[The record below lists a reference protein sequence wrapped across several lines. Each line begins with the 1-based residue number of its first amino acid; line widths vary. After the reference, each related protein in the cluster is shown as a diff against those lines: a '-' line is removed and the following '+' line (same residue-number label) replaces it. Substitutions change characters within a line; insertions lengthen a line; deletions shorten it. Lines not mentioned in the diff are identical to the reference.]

1 MTAVPDCSPPRS
13 VRSSLASAR
22 CDAPSLPAR
31 SWFITGASS
40 GLGRTLAEQVL
51 ASGDR
56 VVATARNVAA
66 LEDLTGP
73 GPDDVIRLPLDVTD
87 PEQVRAT
94 VAEAVQRAGAIDVL
108 VNNAGHGLI
117 GALEE
122 LSDEQIQRIL
132 GTNVFGVLRVTR
144 AVLPHMR
151 ARRRGHI
158 VQMSSVGGVV
168 GNPGHALYATSKFA
182 LEGMSE
188 ALAGEVKPLGI
199 RVTIVEPGPFRTDFA
214 GRSMVFSDPIDDYRE
229 TAAKHIR
236 ARFSSQDGQQPNDPA
251 RAADA
256 IFKLVDTEDSP
267 LRLPLGPEAVGAIR
281 KKLEK
286 QLADLAAWEAIAVDT
301 RYAD

>member
-1 MTAVPDCSPPRS
+1 MTAV
-13 VRSSLASAR
+13 
-22 CDAPSLPAR
+22 
-31 SWFITGASS
+31 WFITGASS

-51 ASGDR
+51 AFGDR

-94 VAEAVQRAGAIDVL
+94 VAEAVERAGAIDVL

-122 LSDEQIQRIL
+122 LADEQIQRIL
-132 GTNVFGVLRVTR
+132 GTNVFGVLAVTR

-199 RVTIVEPGPFRTDFA
+199 RVTIVEPGPFRTDFH
-214 GRSMVFSDPIDDYRE
+214 GRSMEFAEQIDDYRDTPAGTTRE
-229 TAAKHIR
+229 
-236 ARFSSQDGQQPNDPA
+236 RFSAAAGDQPNDPV
-251 RAADA
+251 RAAEA
-256 IFKLVDTEDSP
+256 IILAVRDETSP
-267 LRLPLGPEAVGAIR
+267 LRLPLGAEAVTRIR
-281 KKLEK
+281 AKLRG
-286 QLADLAAWEAIAVDT
+286 QLADLEAWEKVSLDT
-301 RYAD
+301 RFPDA

>member
-1 MTAVPDCSPPRS
+1 MTAV
-13 VRSSLASAR
+13 
-22 CDAPSLPAR
+22 
-31 SWFITGASS
+31 WFITGASS
-40 GLGRTLAEQVL
+40 GLGRTLAERVL
-51 ASGDR
+51 AAGDR

-73 GPDDVIRLPLDVTD
+73 GPHDVIRLPLDVTD

-94 VAEAVQRAGAIDVL
+94 VAEAVERAGAIDVL

-132 GTNVFGVLRVTR
+132 GTNVFGVLAVTR

-168 GNPGHALYATSKFA
+168 GNPGHAFYATSKFA

-199 RVTIVEPGPFRTDFA
+199 RVTIVEPGPFRTEFH
-214 GRSMVFSDPIDDYRE
+214 GRSMEFAEQIDDYRDTPAGTTRE
-229 TAAKHIR
+229 
-236 ARFSSQDGQQPNDPA
+236 RFSEGAGTQPNDPV
-251 RAADA
+251 RAAEA
-256 IFKLVDTEDSP
+256 IILAVRDESSP
-267 LRLPLGPEAVGAIR
+267 LRLPLGPEAVTRIR
-281 KKLEK
+281 AKLRG
-286 QLADLAAWEAIAVDT
+286 QLADLEAWEKVSLDT
-301 RYAD
+301 RFPDA

>member
-1 MTAVPDCSPPRS
+1 MTAV
-13 VRSSLASAR
+13 
-22 CDAPSLPAR
+22 
-31 SWFITGASS
+31 WFITGASS

-94 VAEAVQRAGAIDVL
+94 VAEAVERAGAIDVL

-122 LSDEQIQRIL
+122 LADEQIQRIL
-132 GTNVFGVLRVTR
+132 GTNVFGVLAVTR

-199 RVTIVEPGPFRTDFA
+199 RVTIVEPGPFRTDFH
-214 GRSMVFSDPIDDYRE
+214 GSSMEFAEQIDDYRDTPAGTTRE
-229 TAAKHIR
+229 
-236 ARFSSQDGQQPNDPA
+236 RFSAAAGDQPNDPV
-251 RAADA
+251 RAAEA
-256 IFKLVDTEDSP
+256 IILAVRDETSP
-267 LRLPLGPEAVGAIR
+267 LRLPLGAEAVTRIR
-281 KKLEK
+281 AKLRG
-286 QLADLAAWEAIAVDT
+286 QLADLEAWEKVSLDT
-301 RYAD
+301 RFPDA

>member
-1 MTAVPDCSPPRS
+1 MTAV
-13 VRSSLASAR
+13 
-22 CDAPSLPAR
+22 
-31 SWFITGASS
+31 WFITGASS

-51 ASGDR
+51 AAGDR

-94 VAEAVQRAGAIDVL
+94 VAEAIERAGAIDVL
-108 VNNAGHGLI
+108 VNNAGHGLL

-132 GTNVFGVLRVTR
+132 GTNVFGVLAVTR

-158 VQMSSVGGVV
+158 VQLSSVGGVV

-199 RVTIVEPGPFRTDFA
+199 RVTIVEPGPFRTDFH
-214 GRSMVFSDPIDDYRE
+214 GRSLEYAEQIEDYRE
-229 TAAKHIR
+229 TPAGTLR
-236 ARFSSQDGQQPNDPA
+236 ERFGAQAGVQPNDPV
-251 RAADA
+251 RAAEA
-256 IFKLVDTEDSP
+256 IILAVRDESSP
-267 LRLPLGPEAVGAIR
+267 LRLPLGPEAVNRIR
-281 KKLEK
+281 AKLRG
-286 QLADLAAWEAIAVDT
+286 QLADLEAWEKVSLDT
-301 RYAD
+301 RYPDI